1 MSATEQTQQRGFKRN
16 LRGSKMRNVVTIAAR
31 DREVL
36 FRNTAAK
43 MGMSEAIIEKG
54 ETDFP
59 IERRLR

>member
-1 MSATEQTQQRGFKRN
+1 
-16 LRGSKMRNVVTIAAR
+16 MRNVVTIAAR

-54 ETDFP
+54 ETDIP